1 VVEEQVIEGQHYY
14 YGTGRRKA
22 AVARVRL
29 YPGTGTIVINGKLFE
44 EVFSR
49 PVYQAI
55 VRQPLLLTET
65 LDKFNVQ
72 VKINGGGNTGW
83 AGAIA
88 HGIARALV
96 VADEQYKP
104 TLRKSGLLTRDSRV
118 KERKKYGLKRA
129 RKAPQYTK
137 R

>member
-1 VVEEQVIEGQHYY
+1 MGEEQVIEGEHYY
-14 YGTGRRKA
+14 YGTGRRKR

-29 YPGTGTIVINGKLFE
+29 YPGTGTIVINGRPIE
-44 EVFSR
+44 EVFTR
-49 PVYQAI
+49 LVYQI
-55 VRQPLLLTET
+55 TVRQPLLLTET

-72 VKINGGGNTGW
+72 VKINGGGTTGW
-83 AGAIA
+83 AEAIA
-88 HGIARALV
+88 HGVARALV

-104 TLRKSGLLTRDSRV
+104 TLRKAGLLTRDARV

>member
-1 VVEEQVIEGQHYY
+1 MVEEQVIEGEHYY
-14 YGTGRRKA
+14 YGTGRRKR

-29 YPGTGTIVINGKLFE
+29 YPGTGTIVINGRPFE
-44 EVFSR
+44 EVFTR
-49 PVYQAI
+49 PAYQMI

-83 AGAIA
+83 ASAIA
-88 HGIARALV
+88 HGIARAMV
-96 VADEQYKP
+96 AADEQYKP
-104 TLRKSGLLTRDSRV
+104 TLRKAGLLTRDSRV

>member
-1 VVEEQVIEGQHYY
+1 MVEEQVIEGEHYY
-14 YGTGRRKA
+14 YGTGRRKR

-29 YPGTGTIVINGKLFE
+29 YPGTGTIVINGRPFE
-44 EVFSR
+44 EVFNR
-49 PVYQAI
+49 PAYQVI

-72 VKINGGGNTGW
+72 VKINGGGTTGW
-83 AGAIA
+83 AEAIA

-96 VADEQYKP
+96 AADEQYKP
-104 TLRKSGLLTRDSRV
+104 TLRKAGLLTRDPRA

>member
-1 VVEEQVIEGQHYY
+1 MVEEQVIEGEHYY
-14 YGTGRRKA
+14 YGTGRRKR

-29 YPGTGTIVINGKLFE
+29 YPGTGTIVINGRPFE
-44 EVFSR
+44 EVFTR
-49 PVYQAI
+49 PAYQMI

-72 VKINGGGNTGW
+72 VKINGGGTTGW
-83 AGAIA
+83 AEAIA
-88 HGIARALV
+88 HGVARALV

-104 TLRKSGLLTRDSRV
+104 TLRKAGLLTRDSRV

>member
-1 VVEEQVIEGQHYY
+1 VVEEQVIEGEHYY
-14 YGTGRRKA
+14 YGTGRRKR

-29 YPGTGTIVINGKLFE
+29 YPGTGTIVINGKPFE
-44 EVFSR
+44 AVFTR
-49 PVYQAI
+49 LVYQII

-72 VKINGGGNTGW
+72 VKINGGGTTGW
-83 AGAIA
+83 AEAIA
-88 HGIARALV
+88 HGVARALV

-104 TLRKSGLLTRDSRV
+104 TLRTAGLLTRDARV

>member
-14 YGTGRRKA
+14 YGTGRRKT

-29 YPGTGTIVINGKLFE
+29 YPGTGTIVINGRPFL
-44 EVFSR
+44 EVFNR
-49 PVYQAI
+49 PVYQSI

-83 AGAIA
+83 ASAIA

-96 VADEQYKP
+96 AADEQYKP
-104 TLRKSGLLTRDSRV
+104 TLRKAGLLTRDSRV

>member
-1 VVEEQVIEGQHYY
+1 VGEEQVIEGEHYY
-14 YGTGRRKA
+14 YGTGRRKR

-29 YPGTGTIVINGKLFE
+29 YPGTGTIVINGRPIE
-44 EVFSR
+44 EVFTR
-49 PVYQAI
+49 LVYQI
-55 VRQPLLLTET
+55 TVRQPLLLTET

-72 VKINGGGNTGW
+72 VKINGGGTTGW
-83 AGAIA
+83 AEAIA
-88 HGIARALV
+88 HGVARALL

-104 TLRKSGLLTRDSRV
+104 TLRKAGLLTRDARV